1 LAYYALRHKNTHNHP
16 YRGLRDPGVL
26 GLDKYLIVVAE
37 AYGELPSRS
46 EIISVVR
53 EDEADGGYTAT
64 ALSYGIHTQG
74 ETLEQLR
81 AMVKAAVGWYF
92 DETVHAPKII
102 RVHFVR
108 DEVLV

>member
-1 LAYYALRHKNTHNHP
+1 MLPLPP
-16 YRGLRDPGVL
+16 YRLTCKTLYRILEPIGE
-26 GLDKYLIVVAE
+26 AE

-92 DETVHAPKII
+92 DETVPAPKII